1 MKAIKYEVQS
11 FGHSVLVDTKQGFN
25 VWIDISIDSDGQP
38 LSEWNQYIFILTDE
52 EDVKRRDF
60 QDDAN
65 NFMEVEE
72 TALEY
77 LYENEL
83 I

>member
-11 FGHSVLVDTKQGFN
+11 FGHSVLVDTLKGFN

-38 LSEWNQYIFILTDE
+38 DSEWNQYIFHLLDK
-52 EDVKRRDF
+52 EDVKKRDF

-72 TALEY
+72 SAIDY
-77 LYENEL
+77 LSKLEL